1 MKKPVIGLVPIVDPA
16 QNRYG
21 MTPAYCKAV
30 EGAGGLPLMLPLTA
44 DSDDLAQLVEL
55 CDGILFTGG
64 PDIHP
69 ARYGEETLPACG
81 TIVPERDAMEDAL
94 LQAALA
100 ADKPVLGICRGI
112 QVLNVS
118 LGGTLW
124 QDLPSQYGETV
135 GHSQPEPYDQPCHAV
150 TVLADTPLAALLGE
164 GEIAVTSRHHQ
175 AIKELADPLRAMA
188 TSPDG
193 LVEAVWMPG
202 KRFVWGVQW
211 HPESIFSTSPESQ
224 KLFAA
229 FVEQCR

>member
-100 ADKPVLGICRGI
+100 ADKPVLCI
-112 QVLNVS
+112 
-118 LGGTLW
+118 
-124 QDLPSQYGETV
+124 
-135 GHSQPEPYDQPCHAV
+135 
-150 TVLADTPLAALLGE
+150 
-164 GEIAVTSRHHQ
+164 SR
-175 AIKELADPLRAMA
+175 
-188 TSPDG
+188 
-193 LVEAVWMPG
+193 
-202 KRFVWGVQW
+202 
-211 HPESIFSTSPESQ
+211 
-224 KLFAA
+224 
-229 FVEQCR
+229 